1 MWSMAVISTV
11 DNHSPWCTG
20 MVVVPKLS
28 EDMKICVDLKPL
40 NYNVLRVFHPLT
52 NVHETLAQLARATK
66 LSKLNA
72 NSGFLQLTTFITP
85 FGQFQFNKLPF
96 GISCAPKLFQ
106 KHMSRM
112 LSGLQAR
119 SPLFDG

>member
-40 NYNVLRVFHPLT
+40 NYNVLRVFHPL
-52 NVHETLAQLARATK
+52 K
-66 LSKLNA
+66 
-72 NSGFLQLTTFITP
+72 P
-85 FGQFQFNKLPF
+85 FSQFQFNKLPF